1 MELTAGQETD
11 VQNIMADIDC
21 PKSFSC
27 YESGFEDLAPVKAFS
42 GTDVIACLGQTR
54 SDCPMSFE
62 FGATTKLHEC
72 PLMLCECPLR
82 KYVSLNLA
90 R

>member
-1 MELTAGQETD
+1 MELTAGQEAD
-11 VQNIMADIDC
+11 VQGIMAEMDC
-21 PKSFSC
+21 PKDFPC

-42 GTDVIACLGQTR
+42 GTDVIACLNQTQ
-54 SDCPMSFE
+54 SDCPKSFE
-62 FGATTKLHEC
+62 FGSTTMLHEC